1 MRTPNWT
8 WTPRSTAAIHW
19 RTGRPICIRDI
30 NEDYYDSDDADIFY
44 GMIWGGEDL
53 HVGIHEPGLAIA
65 EASDLTVDRMAA
77 MLPALDAEVS
87 VLDIGP
93 GYGGSMRRLAK
104 RFGNHATC
112 LNISSTQ
119 NDTNRMRNRRA
130 GLTERVRVLHGVFES
145 IPEPSASHD
154 VVWSQDAI
162 LHSAQRDKVLEEVW
176 RVLKPGGHFV
186 LTDPMQSDDVP
197 DGVLQPV
204 YDRLQLN
211 SLGSPRFY
219 RECAQALGFEVLAQ
233 EDMTGHLR
241 THYDHIHAEPLANRD
256 RLRTLGASG
265 EYLDRM
271 ALGLENW
278 VKAADAGHLA
288 WGIQLFRKP
297 G

>member
-8 WTPRSTAAIHW
+8 WTPRSTAAIRW

-154 VVWSQDAI
+154 VV
-162 LHSAQRDKVLEEVW
+162 
-176 RVLKPGGHFV
+176 
-186 LTDPMQSDDVP
+186 
-197 DGVLQPV
+197 
-204 YDRLQLN
+204 
-211 SLGSPRFY
+211 
-219 RECAQALGFEVLAQ
+219 
-233 EDMTGHLR
+233 
-241 THYDHIHAEPLANRD
+241 
-256 RLRTLGASG
+256 
-265 EYLDRM
+265 
-271 ALGLENW
+271 
-278 VKAADAGHLA
+278 
-288 WGIQLFRKP
+288 
-297 G
+297 